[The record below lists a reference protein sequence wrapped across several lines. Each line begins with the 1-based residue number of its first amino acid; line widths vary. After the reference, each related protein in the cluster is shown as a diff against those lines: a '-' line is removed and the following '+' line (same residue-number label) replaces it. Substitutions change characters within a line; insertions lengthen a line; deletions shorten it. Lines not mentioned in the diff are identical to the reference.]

1 MLTSL
6 SVFCLGGDMRKE
18 KADVNVSI
26 RMTRSLY
33 LRLKALADSHKWSV
47 SKLIKKLLEEVT
59 AGEL

>member
-1 MLTSL
+1 MK
-6 SVFCLGGDMRKE
+6 RKKE

-26 RMTRSLY
+26 RMPNSLY

-47 SKLIKKLLEEVT
+47 SKIIKKLLEEVT

>member
-1 MLTSL
+1 MLISL
-6 SVFCLGGDMRKE
+6 LVFCLGGDMRKE

-26 RMTRSLY
+26 RMPNSLY
-33 LRLKALADSHKWSV
+33 LRLKALAVSHKWSV

>member
-1 MLTSL
+1 MK
-6 SVFCLGGDMRKE
+6 RKKE
-18 KADVNVSI
+18 KAEVNVSI
-26 RMTRSLY
+26 RMQKSLY